1 MYRCWFPS
9 RTGRAIKTDIAR
21 YTQNHIPK
29 IIGVSRDLE
38 HRRKD
43 GSIFSAN
50 LTLAEWHSGGKCYFT
65 GFLRDISERKRQEEK
80 IKLLIRELNHRS
92 KNMLTLVQAV
102 ARQTFA
108 AKPDDFI
115 ARFGERMEALARVQ
129 DLLVKTEWK
138 GLPLDELVRS
148 QLAHFT
154 DLTPAR
160 IGSQGATAYHICR
173 RRADYRHGA
182 SRTHDKR

>member
-1 MYRCWFPS
+1 MFGYAADEI
-9 RTGRAIKTDIAR
+9 TGRNVSVLVPEPDRSRHQDYIAR

-29 IIGVSRDLE
+29 IIGISRDLE

-115 ARFGERMEALARVQ
+115 ARFGERMEALA
-129 DLLVKTEWK
+129 
-138 GLPLDELVRS
+138 
-148 QLAHFT
+148 
-154 DLTPAR
+154 
-160 IGSQGATAYHICR
+160 
-173 RRADYRHGA
+173 A
-182 SRTHDKR
+182 S